1 MIWRDPRARM
11 AAVGSR
17 DWPRKVE
24 SWIRRDPEQTRKRNP
39 KKEIKKSCELNESG
53 LNESGLNESGLNES
67 GLKWMKGMKVNEIK

>member
-1 MIWRDPRARM
+1 M

-53 LNESGLNESGLNES
+53 L
-67 GLKWMKGMKVNEIK
+67 KWMKVDESELN